1 MEGFLRRQGAGLG
14 VVALVLEAGDVVAVA
29 EYLKNIRL
37 DPEPVWLVGS
47 LGLELRRLQSWK
59 TVFRGGAFVEPH
71 MPELREF
78 RQFFL
83 QTLQVSSGGQKSI
96 VLVVGWMEVG
106 NNLTTTKSVQA
117 PDAGLAG
124 LAEEYMAEN
133 TGCVPSFSNG
143 KGVSCNNI
151 PPREME
157 LRFQQEPQVR
167 AGRPTRRSRPS

>member
-1 MEGFLRRQGAGLG
+1 MSSQVNIGPAVEGFLRRQGAGLG

-83 QTLQVSSGGQKSI
+83 QTLQVSSGERKSI
-96 VLVVGWMEVG
+96 VLV
-106 NNLTTTKSVQA
+106 
-117 PDAGLAG
+117 
-124 LAEEYMAEN
+124 
-133 TGCVPSFSNG
+133 
-143 KGVSCNNI
+143 
-151 PPREME
+151 
-157 LRFQQEPQVR
+157 
-167 AGRPTRRSRPS
+167 